1 MAATNFVDKTNGK
14 VLVGTKEYSNVNSLH
29 VKVRQ
34 LADDSLNVL
43 IRTDDEVIFMGK
55 GTDMTID
62 GSAAST
68 DPDTLRDALS
78 TMFNP
83 SN

>member
-1 MAATNFVDKTNGK
+1 MATDFVDKTNGK
-14 VLVGTKEYSNVNSLH
+14 VLVGTKEYANVVGVR

-34 LADDSLNVL
+34 LADTTLNVL
-43 IRTDDEVIFMGK
+43 VRTDRDIIFQGK
-55 GTDMTID
+55 GTDMTI
-62 GSAAST
+62 GGAPAST
-68 DPDTLRDALS
+68 NPATLRDAIT